1 MIRACATVCTF
12 CLILLAAL
20 IGTDGTVAAGAEILI
35 GMNTPITG
43 ANAANGALWSKAVRL
58 AEKQINAA
66 GGITGKP
73 IKVLVVDDQSTNP
86 GALAAVNKSIEQDK
100 VLALLGPTTS
110 TQILAVSET
119 IKKAAVPTLV
129 GGSAVAVTRQGNPWL
144 FRVRP
149 DDSIVAQGMVKY
161 IKEDMKL
168 TKIGLLHDADAF
180 GAGGA
185 DQVERYA
192 KEMGLQIVKREKYAG
207 ADRDFTAQLLSLK
220 SAGIEV
226 MVVYATAGP
235 AIAVIQRQY
244 RQIGSPYK
252 FLGSPTSAQENTL
265 NLSKEAAEGLIAM
278 MDNVPGEALK
288 KYAVEYKQEYNEEL
302 NTFAAFDYDALNI
315 LAQAIRKGGE
325 DRTRIREA
333 LLATKGY
340 VGVLGTYSFT
350 PNGDSLHTASVVQ
363 IEQGRPK
370 LLKAVNVEPK

>member
-1 MIRACATVCTF
+1 MRRWWLAVAMLALVAT
-12 CLILLAAL
+12 AAHAE
-20 IGTDGTVAAGAEILI
+20 AAGGEILI
-35 GMNTPITG
+35 GMNTPVTG
-43 ANAANGALWSKAVRL
+43 PNAANGALWIKAAKL
-58 AEKQINAA
+58 AEKQIIAA
-66 GGITGKP
+66 GGIDGKQLKLL
-73 IKVLVVDDQSTNP
+73 IVDDQSTNP
-86 GALAAVNKSIEQDK
+86 GALAAVNKSIEQDR
-100 VLALLGPTTS
+100 VLALLGVTTS
-110 TQILAVSET
+110 TQILAVSDT
-119 IKKAAVPTLV
+119 IKKAGIPTLV

-149 DDSIVAQGMVKY
+149 DDSIVAQGMVAY

-168 TKIGLLHDADAF
+168 TKVGILHDADAF
-180 GAGGA
+180 GTGGA
-185 DQVERYA
+185 DLVEKYA
-192 KEMGLQIVKREKYAG
+192 RENGLTIVKREKYSG

-220 SAGIEV
+220 NAGTEV

-265 NLSKEAAEGLIAM
+265 TLSKEAAEGLVAM

-288 KYAVEYKQEYNEEL
+288 KYAADYRKEYNEEI

-315 LAQAIRKGGE
+315 LSYAIRKGGE
-325 DRTRIREA
+325 DRAKIRESI
-333 LLATKGY
+333 LATQGY

-363 IEQGRPK
+363 IENGKPK
-370 LLKAVNVEPK
+370 LLKVVNVGPK

>member
-1 MIRACATVCTF
+1 MRKGAQRIVLCAGLMV
-12 CLILLAAL
+12 LAVA
-20 IGTDGTVAAGAEILI
+20 GRTGAAGGEILI
-35 GMNTPITG
+35 GMNTPVTG
-43 ANAANGALWSKAVRL
+43 ANAANGALWTKAMRL
-58 AEKQINAA
+58 AEKQANAA
-66 GGITGKP
+66 GGVAGKQV
-73 IKVLVVDDQSTNP
+73 KVLVVDDQSTNP

-119 IKKAAVPTLV
+119 IKQAAIPTLV

-161 IKEDMKL
+161 IKEDMNL
-168 TKIGLLHDADAF
+168 SRVGILHDADAF
-180 GAGGA
+180 GTGGA
-185 DQVERYA
+185 DLVEKYA
-192 KEMGLQIVKREKYAG
+192 KEGGLTIVKREKYSG
-207 ADRDFTAQLLSLK
+207 ADRDFTAQLLALK
-220 SAGIEV
+220 SAGTEV

-265 NLSKEAAEGLIAM
+265 NLSKEAAEGLVAM

-288 KYAVEYKQEYNEEL
+288 KYAADYKKEYNEEL

-315 LAQAIRKGGE
+315 LLAAIRKGGE
-325 DRTRIREA
+325 DRAKIREA
-333 LLATKGY
+333 ILATQGY

-350 PNGDSLHTASVVQ
+350 ANGDSLHTASVVQ
-363 IEQGRPK
+363 IENGKPK
-370 LLKAVNVEPK
+370 LLKVVTVAPK

>member
-1 MIRACATVCTF
+1 MWWMAVVAV
-12 CLILLAAL
+12 LALLAPT
-20 IGTDGTVAAGAEILI
+20 GGVAAADGEILI
-35 GMNTPITG
+35 GMNTPMTG
-43 ANAANGALWSKAVRL
+43 ANAANGALWIKAAKL

-73 IKVLVVDDQSTNP
+73 IKLLIVDDQSTNP

-100 VLALLGPTTS
+100 VLALLGVTTS

-119 IKKAAVPTLV
+119 IKQAGIPTLV
-129 GGSAVAVTRQGNPWL
+129 GGSAVAVTRQGNPWM

-149 DDSIVAQGMVKY
+149 DDSIVAQGMIKY

-168 TKIGLLHDADAF
+168 TRVGLLHDADAF
-180 GAGGA
+180 GTGGG
-185 DQVERYA
+185 DLVERYA
-192 KEMGLQIVKREKYAG
+192 KENGLTVVKREKYAG
-207 ADRDFTAQLLSLK
+207 TDRDFTAQLLALK
-220 SAGIEV
+220 TAGTEV

-265 NLSKEAAEGLIAM
+265 TLSKEAAEGLVAM
-278 MDNVPGEALK
+278 MDNVPGDALR
-288 KYAVEYKQEYNEEL
+288 KYAADYKKEYNEEL

-315 LAQAIRKGGE
+315 LANAIRKGGE
-325 DRTRIREA
+325 DRAKVREA

-363 IEQGRPK
+363 IENGKPK
-370 LLKAVNVEPK
+370 LLKVVTVEPK

>member
-1 MIRACATVCTF
+1 MTTRMRWMAVMAM
-12 CLILLAAL
+12 LALLAP
-20 IGTDGTVAAGAEILI
+20 AGAVEAADGETLI
-35 GMNTPITG
+35 GMNTPMTG
-43 ANAANGALWSKAVRL
+43 ANAANGALWIKAAKL

-66 GGITGKP
+66 GGINGKQ
-73 IKVLVVDDQSTNP
+73 INLLIVDDQSTNP

-100 VLALLGPTTS
+100 VLALLGVTTS

-119 IKKAAVPTLV
+119 IKKAGIPTLV
-129 GGSAVAVTRQGNPWL
+129 GGSAVAVTRQGNPWM

-149 DDSIVAQGMVKY
+149 DDSIVAQGMIKY
-161 IKEDMKL
+161 IKEEMKL
-168 TKIGLLHDADAF
+168 SKVGILHDADAF
-180 GAGGA
+180 GTGGG
-185 DQVERYA
+185 DLVERYA
-192 KEMGLQIVKREKYAG
+192 KENGLTVVKREKYSG
-207 ADRDFTAQLLSLK
+207 ADRDFTAQLLALK
-220 SAGIEV
+220 NVGTEV

-265 NLSKEAAEGLIAM
+265 NLSKEAAEGLVAM

-288 KYAVEYKQEYNEEL
+288 KYAADYKKEYNEEI

-315 LAQAIRKGGE
+315 LANAIRKGGE
-325 DRTRIREA
+325 DRAKMREA
-333 LLATKGY
+333 ILATKGY

-363 IEQGRPK
+363 IENGKPK
-370 LLKAVNVEPK
+370 LLKVVIVEPK

>member
-1 MIRACATVCTF
+1 MRKGAQRIVLYAGLMV
-12 CLILLAAL
+12 LAAA
-20 IGTDGTVAAGAEILI
+20 GRTGAAGGEILI
-35 GMNTPITG
+35 GMNTPVTG
-43 ANAANGALWSKAVRL
+43 ANAANGALWTKAVRL
-58 AEKQINAA
+58 AEKQANAA
-66 GGITGKP
+66 GGVGGKQV
-73 IKVLVVDDQSTNP
+73 KVLVVDDQSTNP

-119 IKKAAVPTLV
+119 IKQAAIPTLV

-161 IKEDMKL
+161 IKEDMNLSKVG
-168 TKIGLLHDADAF
+168 ILHDADAF
-180 GAGGA
+180 GTGGA
-185 DQVERYA
+185 DLVEKYA
-192 KEMGLQIVKREKYAG
+192 KEGGLTVVKREKYAG
-207 ADRDFTAQLLSLK
+207 ADRDFTAQLLAMK
-220 SAGIEV
+220 SAGAEV

-265 NLSKEAAEGLIAM
+265 NLSKEAAEGLVAM

-288 KYAVEYKQEYNEEL
+288 KYAADYKKEYNEEL

-315 LAQAIRKGGE
+315 LLAAIRKGGE
-325 DRTRIREA
+325 DRAKIREA
-333 LLATKGY
+333 ILATQGY

-350 PNGDSLHTASVVQ
+350 ANGDSLHTASVVQ
-363 IEQGRPK
+363 IENGKPK
-370 LLKAVNVEPK
+370 LLKVVTVAPK